1 MCFRSIRCIAD
12 FPTPSSLARAFPLLG
27 VHGLIIRC
35 MTGTI
40 FQFNICSHHMRD
52 HCEGS
57 LFVASQEIESEMVY
71 IEHLYQRVFWN
82 SVHKDRKEKNQVP
95 VDRKTG

>member
-1 MCFRSIRCIAD
+1 
-12 FPTPSSLARAFPLLG
+12 
-27 VHGLIIRC
+27 
-35 MTGTI
+35 
-40 FQFNICSHHMRD
+40 MRD